1 MFRQKLILAAVAV
14 VVLAVMCGCDHGGRI
29 DEIKPNADVST
40 NTPISEYV
48 EKETLETGAPETD
61 TSETDTPEIESEE
74 TTVIN
79 EADYIITDG
88 VLTSYLGTNT
98 VVYLPDSVTEIA
110 ENAFGD
116 SPVADEITEIN
127 IGANVTEISPGAFD
141 NLKNIGCVNVATD
154 NPKYSLIDV
163 FLSSTGDGI
172 YTCSYWAW
180 FKEGADASIFR
191 KDNYP
196 LPMQVSKIPTES
208 PDEVVTVLCD
218 GAELEVSF
226 DKVDYADDCRAK
238 LHSIKYGNQVLE
250 FDEPLS
256 LTGNFS
262 VYSFNFE
269 DGYVFTRRSTTDD
282 AYIFTKDGIITLPWG
297 NVRENGAVTL
307 SCDEN
312 GSLRYH
318 KENGEFASG
327 GRQTADPFSSVITGP
342 DFYFGEDG
350 YVDIVQGEYM
360 FIPEITYTVEDYIT
374 YRLEMT
380 MEEWFDEF
388 VLFKF
393 ESLEEMY
400 QFNKENPYDYWSSR
414 RVYYDTSVEL
424 EVCGYNGE
432 DTVLYLPD
440 AIKSI
445 ADNAFSGSSVAD
457 KITEIN
463 IGPKV
468 EKISEKAFSG
478 LPSLE
483 RVNIDPAN
491 PYFVTDGKNIT
502 DVDGSF
508 SISIEASVGE

>member
-14 VVLAVMCGCDHGGRI
+14 VVLTVMCGCDHGVRI
-29 DEIKPNADVST
+29 DETNPNADVPT
-40 NTPISEYV
+40 NTPISESG
-48 EKETLETGAPETD
+48 ESATRETD
-61 TSETDTPEIESEE
+61 APEIEAEE

-127 IGANVTEISPGAFD
+127 IGANVTEISPRAFD
-141 NLKNIGCVNVATD
+141 NLNKIGCVNVATD
-154 NPKYSLIDV
+154 NPKYSFIDV
-163 FLSSTGDGI
+163 FLSSTREGI

-180 FKEGADASIFR
+180 FKEGADAAIYR
-191 KDNYP
+191 KDNSNYP
-196 LPMQVSKIPTES
+196 LPMRVNKIHTES

-218 GAELEVSF
+218 GAELEISF
-226 DKVDYADDCRAK
+226 VTEDYTGNYSAR
-238 LHSIKYGNQVLE
+238 LHSIKYGEQVLE
-250 FDEPLS
+250 FDEPFS

-262 VYSFNFE
+262 VYSFNFA

-312 GSLRYH
+312 GSLCYH
-318 KENGEFASG
+318 KENGEFASES
-327 GRQTADPFSSVITGP
+327 RQTADPFSSIITGP

-350 YVDIVQGEYM
+350 RVDIVQGEYM

-374 YRLEMT
+374 YRHEMT

-388 VLFKF
+388 VLFEF
-393 ESLEEMY
+393 DSLEEMY

-424 EVCGYNGE
+424 EVCAYNGE

-445 ADNAFSGSSVAD
+445 ADNAFSSSSVAD

-468 EKISEKAFSG
+468 EKISGKAFSG

-491 PYFVTDGKNIT
+491 PYFVTDGKSIT
-502 DVDGSF
+502 DIEGSF